1 MADHNYTPAILRL
14 PVSNT
19 RYTCTEVGANVC
31 ARRRSGQVGE
41 HALMQH
47 VATPIPCS
55 PSPSADF
62 IGRVTRNVN
71 VAAEGWLPPQ
81 YEYHVCNLEQVPS
94 STDHI
99 GFDATIR
106 IKNITT
112 VEQAQQWVKAAKR
125 SSGVMWRV
133 DVTRPR
139 LGKRVLHKVS
149 YKCQHNVNV
158 KSKTANSRRSSKNT
172 NCQAKMSV
180 TLKYCNNGKI
190 NQSKDPHMPDFPFEV
205 KIQNKHNHNL
215 FVAEALRHR
224 DVGEKAIESLTKLFE
239 IGHSP
244 SSALSALKNDLQM
257 EYGDRFAYASA
268 NREICPDLSFVQ
280 KLYQKVC
287 RKEYGAHTQAGT
299 THNQQHLQTD
309 LTADQAS
316 TYAQPIIEDH
326 NDEASHEM
334 PANLVEAMIDKLCQL
349 RDDNHFSPGLV
360 AMAKQFNHIKDNPA
374 KLLSAMHG
382 FGKSSNPVAYSA
394 KAIRRPAKRLQP
406 TSLDSCSVKVGSKKR
421 LSPEHSGTEHP
432 F

>member
-31 ARRRSGQVGE
+31 ARRRGECSGS
-41 HALMQH
+41 
-47 VATPIPCS
+47 ATNL
-55 PSPSADF
+55 D
-62 IGRVTRNVN
+62 GYVHLK
-71 VAAEGWLPPQ
+71 GWLPPQ

-112 VEQAQQWVKAAKR
+112 VDQAQQWVKAAKR

-180 TLKYCNNGKI
+180 TLKHCNNGKI
-190 NQSKDPHMPDFPFEV
+190 NQSKDPHLPDFPFEV

-257 EYGDRFAYASA
+257 EYGDRYTYAST

-287 RKEYGAHTQAGT
+287 RKQYGAHTQEAGA

-309 LTADQAS
+309 LTADQGS

-326 NDEASHEM
+326 NDETSHEM
-334 PANLVEAMIDKLCQL
+334 PADLVEVMIDRLCQL

-382 FGKSSNPVAYSA
+382 FGKSTNPVAYSA

-406 TSLDSCSVKVGSKKR
+406 TSLDKCSVKVGIKEAFES
-421 LSPEHSGTEHP
+421 
-432 F
+432 